1 MPCKDVFTTW
11 GINHLGERLCLQQVF
26 CPPLLGAYRLIA
38 PGAATHEV
46 A

>member
-1 MPCKDVFTTW
+1 MPCKDVFTPKS
-11 GINHLGERLCLQQVF
+11 IDHLGERLCLQQVF

-38 PGAATHEV
+38 PSATTYEV